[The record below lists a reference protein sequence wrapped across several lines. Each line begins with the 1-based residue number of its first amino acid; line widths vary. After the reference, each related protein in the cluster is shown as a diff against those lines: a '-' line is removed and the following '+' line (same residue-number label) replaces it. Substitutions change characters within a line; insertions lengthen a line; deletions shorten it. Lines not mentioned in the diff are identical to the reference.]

1 MLFIQRDDTQAL
13 LDLGRQFLGH
23 QTRVKIEIADR
34 VSQVLLEDDGD
45 DSVEL
50 DTIPVES
57 TPA

>member
-13 LDLGRQFLGH
+13 LDLGPQFLGR
-23 QTRVKIEIADR
+23 QTRVKIDIADR
-34 VSQVLLEDDGD
+34 ASQVLLEDDGD

>member
-13 LDLGRQFLGH
+13 LDLGRQFLGR
-23 QTRVKIEIADR
+23 QTRVKIETADR
-34 VSQVLLEDDGD
+34 VSQVLLEDDVD